1 MASYSTEDLELSG
14 ELQNYNN
21 AKEAIIGAL
30 VREGFL
36 SEEQA
41 EIIVTQYAVVI
52 VKNNW
57 FGQAIGKLLSRKDIQ
72 YIKLVKIV

>member
-14 ELQNYNN
+14 DLQNYNN

>member
-14 ELQNYNN
+14 DLQNYNN

-41 EIIVTQYAVVI
+41 EIIVTQYAVVM
-52 VKNNW
+52 VKSNW